1 MQHLG
6 LAIFQEQLAVIGTL
20 KAAGKLPAGFVAVQS
35 GAVE

>member
-6 LAIFQEQLAVIGTL
+6 LAIFEEQLAVIGTL
-20 KAAGKLPAGFVAVQS
+20 EASGKLPAGFVAVQS